1 MWAKQSGECHN
12 PNKGNFMATFYISRQ
27 KQFLLILEGS
37 GGHDT
42 GSRERRLKV
51 AQAIKDRLDDQSLNP
66 ADLSSYDLSLLLEKL
81 NDNDPADLFEAFLNM
96 F

>member
-1 MWAKQSGECHN
+1 MS
-12 PNKGNFMATFYISRQ
+12 TFYISRN

-42 GSRERRLKV
+42 VSRERRVKV
-51 AQAIKDRLDDQSLNP
+51 AQAIQDKMEDYSFDPTDFN
-66 ADLSSYDLSLLLEKL
+66 SYDLSLLLESL
-81 NDNDPADLFEAFLNM
+81 NDDDHSDVFEAYLNM